1 MSTSDDHDVQ
11 EQPEQPTSI
20 SSGAGRSRGQFE
32 PPTAKLDP
40 KIREKIDLPGRG
52 RFCVKKRPKSE
63 IRQNLIQLNEIRP
76 KPSQQRLP
84 EEKEPQCQ
92 HRQPGGGAPEP
103 TEPRGHSI
111 PVSIDRQ
118 PRGYPRH
125 PGALTCH
132 LDTLKGVTRG
142 QQSAQT
148 QEVTRGSIQIRFLA
162 ITSPRRP
169 AGEKEAY
176 FVTPARPVSPNNFQ
190 TPIGASSQQ
199 WRPSPTKSSFTAFT
213 LASRRGATTHG
224 YQASISYLLTNSS
237 TTYIHTSAYTV

>member
-1 MSTSDDHDVQ
+1 M
-11 EQPEQPTSI
+11 
-20 SSGAGRSRGQFE
+20 
-32 PPTAKLDP
+32 
-40 KIREKIDLPGRG
+40 
-52 RFCVKKRPKSE
+52 
-63 IRQNLIQLNEIRP
+63 QLNEIDPNPASNDCQRRRSP
-76 KPSQQRLP
+76 RASIDCQEKVPQSQQ
-84 EEKEPQCQ
+84 CQ
-92 HRQPGGGAPEP
+92 EV
-103 TEPRGHSI
+103 I
-111 PVSIDRQ
+111 PNPAKIDCRE

-132 LDTLKGVTRG
+132 PNTLKGVTRG

-169 AGEKEAY
+169 AGEKGAY

-199 WRPSPTKSSFTAFT
+199 WRPRPTKSSFTAFT

-237 TTYIHTSAYTV
+237 TTYIHTAAYTV

>member
-1 MSTSDDHDVQ
+1 MAN
-11 EQPEQPTSI
+11 PTSRTKEATNDYYQVDQERI
-20 SSGAGRSRGQFE
+20 EVSLS
-32 PPTAKLDP
+32 P
-40 KIREKIDLPGRG
+40 KRPQLSPKHQWKSHLPGKG
-52 RFCVKKRPKSE
+52 DFVSKIKRPKSKSGK
-63 IRQNLIQLNEIRP
+63 ISSNSTKSRP

-84 EEKEPQCQ
+84 EEKEPQRQ

-169 AGEKEAY
+169 GGEK
-176 FVTPARPVSPNNFQ
+176 
-190 TPIGASSQQ
+190 GA
-199 WRPSPTKSSFTAFT
+199 
-213 LASRRGATTHG
+213 
-224 YQASISYLLTNSS
+224 
-237 TTYIHTSAYTV
+237 